1 MSAGQRFFSAM
12 KTERKSR
19 KAIVN
24 LLMITTVRGQSKEEK
39 KDDKERQ
46 LDEQLPH
53 VVVQAHHT
61 VFTTGLKS
69 SYNYTMNKRTFPSIH
84 GLNMDNTLS
93 PHEKFFEV
101 IA

>member
-1 MSAGQRFFSAM
+1 
-12 KTERKSR
+12 
-19 KAIVN
+19 
-24 LLMITTVRGQSKEEK
+24 MITTVRGQSKEEK

-69 SYNYTMNKRTFPSIH
+69 SHTMNKRTFPAIH
-84 GLNMDNTLS
+84 GLSMENTPS

>member
-1 MSAGQRFFSAM
+1 MSAGQRFLSAM

-61 VFTTGLKS
+61 VFTTSLKS
-69 SYNYTMNKRTFPSIH
+69 SYNMNKRTFSFFH
-84 GLNMDNTLS
+84 GLIMENTPS

>member
-1 MSAGQRFFSAM
+1 MSAGKRFLSAM

-69 SYNYTMNKRTFPSIH
+69 SYTINKRTFPSIH
-84 GLNMDNTLS
+84 GLNMDNTLP
-93 PHEKFFEV
+93 PHKKFFEV

>member
-1 MSAGQRFFSAM
+1 MSAGQHFFLAL
-12 KTERKSR
+12 KTERKCR

-61 VFTTGLKS
+61 VFTTSLKS
-69 SYNYTMNKRTFPSIH
+69 SYTINKRTFPSIH

>member
-1 MSAGQRFFSAM
+1 M
-12 KTERKSR
+12 KKIERQSK

-24 LLMITTVRGQSKEEK
+24 LLMITSVRGQSKEEK

-61 VFTTGLKS
+61 VITAGLKS
-69 SYNYTMNKRTFPSIH
+69 SYTINKRTFSSIH
-84 GLNMDNTLS
+84 GLIMEITPS

>member
-1 MSAGQRFFSAM
+1 MIN
-12 KTERKSR
+12 KTERQSK
-19 KAIVN
+19 KAIVY

-69 SYNYTMNKRTFPSIH
+69 SYTINKRTFPSIH
-84 GLNMDNTLS
+84 GLIMENTPS